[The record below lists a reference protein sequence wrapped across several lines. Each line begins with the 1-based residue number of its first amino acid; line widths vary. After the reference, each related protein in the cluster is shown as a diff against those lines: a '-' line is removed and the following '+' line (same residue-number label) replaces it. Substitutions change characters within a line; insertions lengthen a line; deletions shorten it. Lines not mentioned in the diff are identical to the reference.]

1 VARREEEKRR
11 TEVRDSCP
19 LDETRELS
27 VSILSAEQNALLRP
41 GGSGHRERT
50 QMSDY
55 SHDQTKPFLNNGQ
68 RTKEGQEN
76 MGRWEKQTYG
86 TNAPQQSGESYDAYM
101 NRINAR

>member
-1 VARREEEKRR
+1 
-11 TEVRDSCP
+11 
-19 LDETRELS
+19 
-27 VSILSAEQNALLRP
+27 
-41 GGSGHRERT
+41 
-50 QMSDY
+50 MSDY